1 MRGIRGAITVDEN
14 TKEAVWT
21 ASQELVE
28 AMLSANGICTEEIG
42 AALFSATEDLTAA
55 FPATGARRIPGFE
68 FVPLFDTRQLAV
80 EESLPMCI
88 RVLLLVDTEKGQ
100 KEIRHIYLGGA
111 KKLRP
116 DLQRGD
122 IDVDGKNI

>member
-1 MRGIRGAITVDEN
+1 MRGVRGAITVDEN
-14 TKEAVWT
+14 TKEAVWR

-55 FPATGARRIPGFE
+55 FPATGVRRIPGFE
-68 FVPLFDTRQLAV
+68 FVPLFDARQLAV

-100 KEIRHIYLGGA
+100 KEIQHIYLGGA

-116 DLQRGD
+116 DLQRGEIGAAD
-122 IDVDGKNI
+122 KII